1 MYAELTIKEF
11 LNETAS
17 AKAVP
22 GGGSVAALGAALAAS
37 LVEMVAGLT
46 IDRKGFEAVSDQMRE
61 IASSA
66 SKLKDQCN
74 LSIDKDT
81 GAYSRV
87 VDAYRMPKT
96 NEKEIKD
103 RTLAIQG
110 AMKDAALVPMET
122 ARHAYQIMEFAGSVV
137 KHGNPNAVSD
147 GLVAAMLARTAVLA
161 GLYNVKINLTSI
173 LDSDFVDKLKDQV
186 KQLEDQ
192 VFIKEAE
199 ILTSVNL

>member
-1 MYAELTIKEF
+1 MYADLTIKEF

-17 AKAVP
+17 SKAVP
-22 GGGSVAALGAALAAS
+22 GGGSVAALGAALAAG

-46 IDRKGFEAVSDQMRE
+46 IGRKGFEAVDDQMRE
-61 IASSA
+61 VAASVSV
-66 SKLKDQCN
+66 LKDQCN

-87 VDAYRMPKT
+87 IDAYRMPKSSG
-96 NEKEIKD
+96 KEIND

-122 ARHAYQIMEFAGSVV
+122 AKQAYQIMEFAGFVV

-161 GLYNVKINLTSI
+161 GLYNVKINLASI
-173 LDSDFVDKLKDQV
+173 LDTNFVDDLT
-186 KQLEDQ
+186 KQAKNLEDR
-192 VFIKEAE
+192 VVRKEIE
-199 ILTSVNL
+199 IVSSVDL